1 MHIPQGVS
9 FGSKVLVVAGCD
21 FEFRHSG
28 ELVGLME
35 APLKGQGFR
44 WVKRGDPIAEFR
56 IHGSLGDSFISRW
69 TSSELHTAPIR
80 CPASGLV
87 LHGTLNDGFAH
98 YLEDWHSMKHPPLAD
113 FAILLPDDEPK
124 PEAAE
129 YVYSPMCGLI
139 RSMSHY
145 YFKKSR
151 TRGWSAFSPD
161 KLERLLK
168 LQLGA
173 QPKLFDALPYWSS
186 DFDEARTEK
195 PELRPYL
202 KHLVHH

>member
-1 MHIPQGVS
+1 MQIPNGIS

-21 FEFRHSG
+21 SWFRHSG

-35 APLKGQGFR
+35 APLRGQGFR

-56 IHGSLGDSFISRW
+56 IHGSVGDSFLSRW

-87 LHGTLNDGFAH
+87 LHGRLNDGFAH
-98 YLEDWHSMKHPPLAD
+98 YLANWHSTNYPGVD
-113 FAILLPDDEPK
+113 FAILLPDDEPT
-124 PEAAE
+124 PESAE
-129 YVYSPMCGLI
+129 YVYSPMCHLI
-139 RSMSHY
+139 RKMSHY

-151 TRGWSAFSPD
+151 SMGWSAFSPD
-161 KLERLLK
+161 KLEGLLK

-173 QPKLFDALPYWSS
+173 QPKLFDALPFWSS
-186 DFDEARTEK
+186 YFDEARTDK